1 MLCYRTFRNT
11 DPPAVAAIWR
21 SRAGRPGLVQ
31 PVSTAMLEQ
40 FVFGKLYF
48 DYRGMVLA
56 FAGQEPVGL
65 GHAAFGPNP
74 LRSGI
79 SEKTGVISLLL
90 VRPEYEQGEVAGE
103 LLTRCEA
110 YLFDR
115 GAEAIFA
122 GATRPIAPFYWGLCA
137 GAEVPGVPDCDVPAA
152 DLYRARG
159 YRAIEHTMVLRR
171 GLETLELPM
180 GRQELQYRRHLVV
193 QVIVDPPSRDFWE
206 ASTMGELLLTRF
218 ELVPRGGSPVGHMLV
233 RTMEWSDGLG
243 TVPGAGLIELGV
255 DQAHRRKGLAT
266 FLLKEC
272 LRWLADQRALSAE
285 VQLREEDAPVIRMY
299 QKLGFAEVGRGTVFR
314 KDLGGP

>member
-31 PVSTAMLEQ
+31 PVSTDVLEQ
-40 FVFGKLYF
+40 LVFGKLYF

-56 FAGQEPVGL
+56 FDGQEPVGL

-74 LRSGI
+74 QRSGI
-79 SEKTGVISLLL
+79 SAKTGVISLLL
-90 VRPEYEQGEVAGE
+90 VRPEHEAGEVAGE

-110 YLFDR
+110 YLVER
-115 GAEAIFA
+115 GAEAIVA
-122 GATRPIAPFYWGLCA
+122 GATRPTAPFYWGLCA
-137 GAEVPGVPDCDVPAA
+137 GAEVPGVPDRDVPAA

-159 YRAIEHTMVLRR
+159 YREVERTVVLRR
-171 GLETLELPM
+171 DLETLQLPM
-180 GRQELQYRRHLVV
+180 GRQELQYRRRLVV

-206 ASTMGELLLTRF
+206 ASTTDDLLLTRF
-218 ELVPRGGSPVGHMLV
+218 ELIPRGGSRVGHMLV

-243 TVPGAGLIELGV
+243 PVPAAGLIELGV
-255 DQAHRRKGLAT
+255 EQAHRRQGLAT

-272 LRWLADQRALSAE
+272 LRWLADQRAVSAE
-285 VQLREEDAPVIRMY
+285 VQLREGDAPVIGMY
-299 QKLGFAEVGRGTVFR
+299 RKLGFGEVERGTVFR
-314 KDLGGP
+314 KDLRGA